1 MQHILTKEEAKEIE
15 ELTGHNVEELASF
28 NTEEVEDEEQE
39 GGYFPPSTH
48 TEIQFTLK

>member
-1 MQHILTKEEAKEIE
+1 MQHILTKEEIE

-28 NTEEVEDEEQE
+28 KVEDEQQD

-48 TEIQFTLK
+48 HEIQFTLKN